1 MFLDWVLKCCF
12 LNHLLDHQG
21 RRKWLFQQ
29 TFTLFR
35 HCSLQI
41 AASSHNCSF
50 WWLWISS
57 FAIPC
62 LPQWSLFSA
71 ACFDHLDN
79 LKLQSLKNIA
89 YDDCLLLGSWT
100 LEVFSENLPRDMFW
114 RMEWKSWAT
123 ELADCCCCFCCQ
135 LVDDQA
141 ACSCC
146 CSVLCFARGM
156 LFFLQSVPQWSWYYL
171 VSSGIRHHECSSACK
186 ALQ

>member
-1 MFLDWVLKCCF
+1 MTFPANFHPLLTLQPSKLLLPATTAVSGDFEFLVLQF
-12 LNHLLDHQG
+12 LACLDGAFSQLL
-21 RRKWLFQQ
+21 
-29 TFTLFR
+29 
-35 HCSLQI
+35 
-41 AASSHNCSF
+41 
-50 WWLWISS
+50 
-57 FAIPC
+57 
-62 LPQWSLFSA
+62 
-71 ACFDHLDN
+71 DHLDN